1 MHIIANM
8 SSYQGALWGWGVSL
22 RLSLLVVFF
31 ENVMESP
38 KILDY
43 RKHAGSSVLKEVIT
57 SPLSL
62 SLTTLTALSKR
73 FGWVSWLVYP
83 FFEIVSFLPY
93 FDHRAR
99 KGCHNRGEFFCH
111 VRVVLSS
118 HIDIVQLWRTSLLDL
133 GAFACVW
140 RRLTSFIS
148 P

>member
-1 MHIIANM
+1 MYSRIARVWSTVFIFFSTGTTLRDCVRFGFVPLQCPDM
-8 SSYQGALWGWGVSL
+8 SLVERTAFHLCTYVVARR
-22 RLSLLVVFF
+22 RL
-31 ENVMESP
+31 
-38 KILDY
+38 
-43 RKHAGSSVLKEVIT
+43 
-57 SPLSL
+57 
-62 SLTTLTALSKR
+62 LTTLTALSKR

-140 RRLTSFIS
+140 RRLYSFIS